1 MKKKNKD
8 IIYIPGQDTWSEHF
22 PTPGKL
28 RPSNFGDI
36 CSVNLTPNS
45 TSSSVP
51 RTN

>member
-1 MKKKNKD
+1 MKKKTKD

-28 RPSNFGDI
+28 RPSNFGHMFCDLI
-36 CSVNLTPNS
+36 PNS

-51 RTN
+51 KTN